1 MWVWLVKLI
10 GGWLPTGTKPFGE
23 WIGKIIWV
31 VGIVLLVSLGTNVF
45 EKLFPA
51 KPTQINLGQGSTY
64 VAGEQRDV
72 VGIGCNMWRWYVKG
86 GMKQK

>member
-1 MWVWLVKLI
+1 MWAWLVKLI

-31 VGIVLLVSLGTNVF
+31 VGIILLVSMATNVF

-51 KPTQINLGQGSTY
+51 KPQQINVGQGGSY
-64 VAGEQRDV
+64 YAEPLRDT
-72 VGIGCNMWRWYVKG
+72 VGIGCNAWRWYIKG